1 MDKLNQQ
8 IEDFLDG
15 ILSGE
20 ELEMFLIQ
28 KEQRQELADEINLR
42 LEINKSLKDK
52 GLIELREFLDKQ
64 KNDFFV
70 RDPFHNFT
78 KDLLKTWHLAAASFS
93 LILVVGGLWYILSNK
108 PYSTEKLVTKYYK
121 PAHPIQQIRSAEINS
136 GDALAEAFRHYKKN
150 DFNNALKYFNSLDNQ
165 ITAKFYSGVCYIEL
179 EEFDSAIE
187 SFTFIVNDKD
197 NLFVEQAEWYLGL
210 VYLMNNQRQKAISQF
225 EYIANGNSYNASQA
239 EEIIKYLN

>member
-1 MDKLNQQ
+1 MDKLNQR

-15 ILSGE
+15 NLIGE
-20 ELEMFLIQ
+20 ELDLFLKQ
-28 KEQRQELADEINLR
+28 KEQEQELANEINLR
-42 LEINKSLKDK
+42 LEINQSLKDK
-52 GLIELREFLDKQ
+52 GSFELRKLLDKQ
-64 KNDFFV
+64 RNDFFI
-70 RDPFHNFT
+70 RDPFHNFR

-121 PAHPIQQIRSAEINS
+121 PAHPIQQIRSVEISS
-136 GDALAEAFRHYKKN
+136 GNALAEAFKHYKQN

-179 EEFDSAIE
+179 EEFDQAIE
-187 SFTFIVNDKD
+187 SFTFVINDKD
-197 NLFVEQAEWYLGL
+197 NLFVEQADWYLGL
-210 VYLMNNQRQKAISQF
+210 IYLMNNQRQKAISQF
-225 EYIANGNSYNASQA
+225 ELIANGDSYYASQA